1 MRDNTVIDS
10 DNSNTSVGGTG
21 DGSTFYLGSRNA
33 GSYLDGTLCELIIY
47 DGIPSETEED
57 QIQTY
62 LAVKYG
68 ITLAGEDYTDSDGST
83 VIWDYSAYSS
93 YHYDIAG
100 LGRDDNSGL
109 HQKQSKSANSDAIVT
124 MSTEAIGTTNAG
136 ISTALTDGTY
146 LLWGNNNAS
155 TSANSDLPSGYTGRL
170 QKEWVVE
177 MTGTVSNVHIE
188 FDLTNGSLLAG
199 DAAADYYLL
208 VDADGDFTSG
218 ASATAASSFSSN
230 KVTFDD
236 VNFTDGQYFTLATQ
250 QPGPGGVT
258 SNLSFW
264 LKADAGTS
272 TTTNAAEVTSW
283 TEQAGSVTNTG
294 SAGSVPTYLESGI
307 NYNPSL
313 NFDGSSEKLTI
324 NDLSNLPPIS

>member
-1 MRDNTVIDS
+1 
-10 DNSNTSVGGTG
+10 
-21 DGSTFYLGSRNA
+21 
-33 GSYLDGTLCELIIY
+33 
-47 DGIPSETEED
+47 
-57 QIQTY
+57 
-62 LAVKYG
+62 
-68 ITLAGEDYTDSDGST
+68 
-83 VIWDYSAYSS
+83 
-93 YHYDIAG
+93 
-100 LGRDDNSGL
+100 
-109 HQKQSKSANSDAIVT
+109 
-124 MSTEAIGTTNAG
+124 TTNAG
-136 ISTALTDGTY
+136 ISTTLTDGTY

-177 MTGTVSNVHIE
+177 MTGTVSNVHVE
-188 FDLTNGSLLAG
+188 FDLTNGSPLAG

-236 VNFTDGQYFTLATQ
+236 VNFSDGQYFTLATQ

-272 TTTNAAEVTSW
+272 TTTDAAEVTSW

-313 NFDGSSEKLTI
+313 NFDGSSESLTI
-324 NDLSNLPPIS
+324 NDLSNLPSGAEERSLIIVGKLGSAPNAYRYAFSHGNNATGEGHGFGQSNSALVGSYNGRSSNSTYSNYFTVDDA